1 MITVW
6 IPSLLRSLT
15 GGVAQIEV
23 DAESLRELIDRM
35 DERHP
40 GIKDRLVSDDRVK
53 PNIAVVVNGVNSRGG
68 LRQTLDDGSEVHF
81 VPAISGGAIHRGAI
95 HGGAA
100 TGCDYQT

>member
-1 MITVW
+1 MVTVW

-15 GGVAQIEV
+15 GGVTQIEIE
-23 DAESLRELIDRM
+23 AGSLRELIDRL

-68 LRQTLDDGSEVHF
+68 LRQALDEGSEVHF
-81 VPAISGGAIHRGAI
+81 VPAMSGGAMD
-95 HGGAA
+95 GGA
-100 TGCDYQT
+100 TGCDYQP

>member
-1 MITVW
+1 MVTVW

-15 GGVAQIEV
+15 GGVTQIEIE
-23 DAESLRELIDRM
+23 AGSLRELIDRL

-68 LRQTLDDGSEVHF
+68 LRQTLDNGSEVHF
-81 VPAISGGAIHRGAI
+81 VPAMSGGAI
-95 HGGAA
+95 HGGA
-100 TGCDYQT
+100 TGCDYQP